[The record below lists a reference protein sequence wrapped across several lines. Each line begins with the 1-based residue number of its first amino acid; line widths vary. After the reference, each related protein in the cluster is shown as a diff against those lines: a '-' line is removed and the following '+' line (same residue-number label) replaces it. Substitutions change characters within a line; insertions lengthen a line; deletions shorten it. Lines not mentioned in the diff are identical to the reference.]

1 MKVKSKDSSSQ
12 EPLFK
17 NKSTPFLGII
27 NTDKSKASRLTPLT
41 NASSTITSILY
52 IIY

>member
-17 NKSTPFLGII
+17 NKSTPFLGTM
-27 NTDKSKASRLTPLT
+27 NTDKSKTSRLTPLT